1 MLGYEKLPIKV
12 LDSLAMAIPAVF
24 VLMSIMLDHP
34 YTYARALFSF
44 AFMEV
49 LKGFV
54 DWITVVPD
62 SNGWAVCK
70 DRLQTSTAGYNVSW
84 YAQKHDIKDIFVSEL
99 HAPTGR
105 FCSDM
110 MLSGH
115 TQAVIIFGLALF
127 ESVTI
132 TANRFKKETRDK
144 HYWKFYVAMRVVA
157 AVVILQQMAEVYFV
171 LKSRFHYSSD
181 IFMALVVSYLVY
193 TSSAMAWL
201 GNKWIEQGFTW
212 WKSQEDDAWK
222 KLSRSLTG
230 ISKKASVMGINIS
243 EQLLGV
249 EEAFE
254 SPWMQMFRPRM
265 IQLGCCCCPES
276 QLYLVNYEDLLSMF
290 KTAQDAME
298 AAKTE
303 GGVEEGHFTLDEQFM
318 RVLFRRY
325 HLAPELIQEF
335 NKKNK
340 NIFPKQA
347 TMP

>member
-1 MLGYEKLPIKV
+1 
-12 LDSLAMAIPAVF
+12 
-24 VLMSIMLDHP
+24 MLDNP
-34 YTYARALFSF
+34 YTYTRAMLSF

-84 YAQKHDIKDIFVSEL
+84 YAQKHGPMDIFWSEI

-132 TANRFKKETRDK
+132 VANRFKQDTRK
-144 HYWKFYVAMRVVA
+144 RHKWKIYVAMRVVA

-193 TSSAMAWL
+193 TSSAMAYMGHWWIMQGKIENLKL
-201 GNKWIEQGFTW
+201 GGSVKGKLAWSNLR
-212 WKSQEDDAWK
+212 KSLTELPDDAN
-222 KLSRSLTG
+222 
-230 ISKKASVMGINIS
+230 VVGINLK
-243 EQLLGV
+243 EELLGV
-249 EEAFE
+249 DRAME
-254 SPWMQMFRPRM
+254 SPWMQMIVPRM
-265 IQLGCCCCPES
+265 IQLGCCCSPES
-276 QLYLVNYEDLLSMF
+276 QLYLVNYHDLLNMF
-290 KTAQDAME
+290 KTAQDAMKASKDGE
-298 AAKTE
+298 
-303 GGVEEGHFTLDEQFM
+303 VEKEHFELDEAFM
-318 RVLFRRY
+318 KMLLRRY
-325 HLAPELIQEF
+325 SLAPELVDKFREDVNGVID
-335 NKKNK
+335 KT
-340 NIFPKQA
+340 IFPPKGDCDDGYPWSTTTHAPRQA
-347 TMP
+347 MMP